1 MTTKHRITISF
12 KESELELF
20 LHVKAK
26 RNFSDYVKDL
36 IEEDMR
42 KQLKKSNL
50 NVWLFNGS

>member
-12 KESELELF
+12 KETELELF

-26 RNFSDYVKDL
+26 RNFSNYVKDL

-42 KQLKKSNL
+42 KQSKKDEV
-50 NVWLFNGS
+50 NV

>member
-1 MTTKHRITISF
+1 MITKHRITISF

-42 KQLKKSNL
+42 KETKKTEE
-50 NVWLFNGS
+50 NV

>member
-42 KQLKKSNL
+42 KQSKKDEV
-50 NVWLFNGS
+50 NV